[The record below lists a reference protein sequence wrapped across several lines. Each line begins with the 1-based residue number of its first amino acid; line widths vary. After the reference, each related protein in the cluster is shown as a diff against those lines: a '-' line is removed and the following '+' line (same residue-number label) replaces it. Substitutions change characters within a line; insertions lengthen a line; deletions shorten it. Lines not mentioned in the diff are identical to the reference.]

1 MVMASPRFSRGIAR
15 GRQSFSN
22 GRAASVLHKREGIG
36 ETRVTGTVKKI
47 VAERGFG
54 FITAEDGQ
62 EYFFHRSGLDSSLT
76 FENLTGDEPVTFE
89 IERSDKGP
97 RARQVRA
104 A

>member
-1 MVMASPRFSRGIAR
+1 MVVASPRWSRGIAR
-15 GRQSFSN
+15 GRHFLLERTRCVCFAI
-22 GRAASVLHKREGIG
+22 GEGIG

-62 EYFFHRSGLDSSLT
+62 EYFFHRSGLDSSLS
-76 FENLTGDEPVTFE
+76 FENLTGDERVSFE
-89 IERSDKGP
+89 VERSDKGP
-97 RARQVRA
+97 RASQVRA

>member
-1 MVMASPRFSRGIAR
+1 MASPRTSRGIAR
-15 GRQSFSN
+15 GRHSFSN
-22 GRAASVLHKREGIG
+22 GRAASVLPEKEIG
-36 ETRVTGTVKKI
+36 DTRVTGTVKKI

-76 FENLTGDEPVTFE
+76 FENLTGDEHVSFE

>member
-1 MVMASPRFSRGIAR
+1 MHIASIAEVNAR
-15 GRQSFSN
+15 GRHSFSN
-22 GRAASVLHKREGIG
+22 GRAASVSIERNWR
-36 ETRVTGTVKKI
+36 TRVTGTVKKV

-62 EYFFHRSGLDSSLT
+62 EYFFHRSGLDSSLS
-76 FENLTGDEPVTFE
+76 FETLAADERVSFE
-89 IERSDKGP
+89 VERSDKGP